1 MAKKLKHPEHVNHER
16 WMVSWADFMTLLFA
30 LFTALYAI
38 STVDAKKGAAVAA
51 ATRAAFKMD
60 VIPSERPAA
69 GGGPSKSPPPK
80 ADSAA
85 KPSTPTTEAPSSG
98 SGAEAAGKRPS
109 VQQLREDEQLQ
120 DNLKKLQSIV
130 PTLPIKAGISL
141 KASKTQIVLTLKDK
155 AFFRPGSAK
164 LLPEVLPV
172 VDKIAQ
178 VLVSS
183 KMYIRV
189 EGHTD
194 DQPSSN
200 KQYTSNWDLSAAR
213 AVAFVRYL
221 AEEYAYPPEDLAVAG
236 YSSGHPVASNTT
248 QEGRAANRRVDII
261 LLTRPS
267 DAERKNQ

>member
-1 MAKKLKHPEHVNHER
+1 MARKKKHEEHVNHER

-60 VIPSERPAA
+60 LIPSDRPPAS
-69 GGGPSKSPPPK
+69 GGPNKSPP
-80 ADSAA
+80 AQAAA
-85 KPSTPTTEAPSSG
+85 KPSEQPANVE
-98 SGAEAAGKRPS
+98 AEAGAAKKAAMQQAG
-109 VQQLREDEQLQ
+109 DDAQLQ
-120 DNLKKLQSIV
+120 ESLRKLQSIV
-130 PTLPIKAGISL
+130 PTIPIKAGISL
-141 KASKTQIVLTLKDK
+141 RVTKTSIVLTLKDK

-172 VDKIAQ
+172 VDRIAQ

-200 KQYTSNWDLSAAR
+200 KMYASNWDLSAAR
-213 AVAFVRYL
+213 AVSFVRYL

-236 YSSGHPVASNTT
+236 YASGHPVAGNDTE
-248 QEGRAANRRVDII
+248 EGRAANRRVDII
-261 LLTRPS
+261 LLKRPTAS
-267 DAERKNQ
+267 ERRGPD

>member
-1 MAKKLKHPEHVNHER
+1 MARKKKHEEHVNHER

-60 VIPSERPAA
+60 VIPNERAPA
-69 GGGPSKSPPPK
+69 GGGPNKTPPERAAPK
-80 ADSAA
+80 EAQQPANME
-85 KPSTPTTEAPSSG
+85 TEPTANKKVSM
-98 SGAEAAGKRPS
+98 
-109 VQQLREDEQLQ
+109 QQARDDEQMQESLR
-120 DNLKKLQSIV
+120 KLQSIV
-130 PTLPIKAGISL
+130 PTIPIKAGISL
-141 KASKTQIVLTLKDK
+141 KATKTSIVLTLKDK

-164 LLPEVLPV
+164 LLPDVLPV
-172 VDKIAQ
+172 VDRIAQ

-200 KQYTSNWDLSAAR
+200 KLYSSNWDLSAAR
-213 AVAFVRYL
+213 AVSFVRYL

-236 YSSGHPVASNTT
+236 YASGHPVAANNTE
-248 QEGRAANRRVDII
+248 EGRAANRRVDII
-261 LLTRPS
+261 LLRRPTA
-267 DAERKNQ
+267 AERRAPD